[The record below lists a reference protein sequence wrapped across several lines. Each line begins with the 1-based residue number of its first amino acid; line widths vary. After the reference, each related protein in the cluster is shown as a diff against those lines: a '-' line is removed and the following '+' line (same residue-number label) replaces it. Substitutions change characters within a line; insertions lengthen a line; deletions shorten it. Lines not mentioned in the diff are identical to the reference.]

1 MNNQGINR
9 TEILIHEKRKK
20 RGSCDTGKH
29 VIGNLIVYLF
39 LDHHD

>member
-9 TEILIHEKRKK
+9 TEILIHEKKK
-20 RGSCDTGKH
+20 KEAVCDTGIH